1 MITLYDCSDEPLNTS
16 SNFGLAV
23 SLGRS
28 GIKQFSIICT
38 KHDKDR
44 VSYRLTDLSEDVEDS
59 DSHDSHDGRSGYDT
73 LTPAIINNSLSF
85 PDLKALI
92 EHYK

>member
-1 MITLYDCSDEPLNTS
+1 MFYSDEPLNTS

-38 KHDKDR
+38 KHNKDR
-44 VSYRLTDLSEDVEDS
+44 VSYRLTNLSEDDS
-59 DSHDSHDGRSGYDT
+59 DSHESQDGRDGYDT
-73 LTPAIINNSLSF
+73 LTPADINNSLSF
-85 PDLKALI
+85 PDLRTLI

>member
-1 MITLYDCSDEPLNTS
+1 MFCSDEPLNTS

-38 KHDKDR
+38 KQDNDR
-44 VSYRLTDLSEDVEDS
+44 VSYRLANLSEDIDDS
-59 DSHDSHDGRSGYDT
+59 DSPDSHDGNDGRDGYDT
-73 LTPAIINNSLSF
+73 LTPAILNNSLSF
-85 PDLKALI
+85 PDLKALT